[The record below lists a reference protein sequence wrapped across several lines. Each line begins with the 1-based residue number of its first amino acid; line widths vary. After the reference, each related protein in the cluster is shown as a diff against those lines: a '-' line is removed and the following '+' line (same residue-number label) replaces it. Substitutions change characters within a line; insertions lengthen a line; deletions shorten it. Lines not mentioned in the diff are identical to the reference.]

1 MGSPASRLLQL
12 HRPWPRARVDQ
23 NQCCVAPVFVA
34 KRRINPLHFLL
45 SLLPTFRQAFARPGI
60 WVFLL
65 IGVAAFL
72 QLFSTYARVYTPE
85 FGLTKLIM
93 MGHEFDDRGLA
104 TYRATPKYI
113 GPSDRWGFDGQ
124 HYAQL
129 ALDPLLRDPQL
140 RIALDNPSI
149 RARRIL
155 LPWLA
160 WLGGLGRPFWIL
172 NAYAALNLVFW
183 VGFVVLMTVLFR
195 HLGWAGLAGFSAMLM
210 TCGIIESMRGSLTDF
225 PGFVL
230 VTLSMMIGGAG
241 GAGVLA
247 LAALTREPNLM
258 GIVGLWDYR
267 PPWLATTRR
276 NLLRGLIAGLPLLV
290 WFAYV
295 ASRFQQKEAMDGGN
309 MSWPLRGIMAKLG
322 EFSVHAVNGDIHWRQ
337 WYSELYRSEP
347 LHALLTIVATLTQ
360 CLFLLTHRDWNNR
373 IWRVGAFFIPFFLCI
388 GFPSWESHFTVTR
401 HALPI
406 TLAFN
411 LVLATRAYRSWPVW
425 FLLGNCFVPYG
436 IYQFTI
442 YGQGVQAPPAEYQV
456 VAPQPSGPA
465 VTIRFSD
472 GWSDQE
478 WNRNHSW
485 RWAVTQRANLLITN
499 PTGSA
504 LEAGLSF
511 TTRSISSRRLEVRVR
526 GVSVWTA
533 PSVKP
538 KESVLTA
545 RFPLPP
551 GDTIVSLE
559 TPLPAV
565 PSGRSADDRRLSF
578 MVQDLQI
585 SLSAPPPGG

>member
-1 MGSPASRLLQL
+1 LRSLQ
-12 HRPWPRARVDQ
+12 
-23 NQCCVAPVFVA
+23 
-34 KRRINPLHFLL
+34 
-45 SLLPTFRQAFARPGI
+45 QAFGRPGI

-72 QLFSTYARVYTPE
+72 QLLSTYARVYTPE

-104 TYRATPKYI
+104 VYRATPKFI

-140 RIALDNPSI
+140 GVALDNPTI

-155 LPWLA
+155 MPWLA

-172 NAYAALNLVFW
+172 NVYAALNLVFW
-183 VGFVVLMTVLFR
+183 VGFAVLMTMLFR
-195 HLGWAGLAGFSAMLM
+195 HWGWAGLAGFSAMLA

-276 NLLRGLIAGLPLLV
+276 NLLLGLIAGLPMLL

-295 ASRFQQKEAMDGGN
+295 ASRFPIKEAMDGGN
-309 MSWPLRGIMAKLG
+309 MNWPLRGIMAKLG
-322 EFSVHAVNGDIHWRQ
+322 EFSVHAVNGDIHWSR
-337 WYSELYRSEP
+337 WYSELYSSEP

-360 CLFLLTHRDWNNR
+360 CLYLLTHRDWNNR

-411 LVLATRAYRSWPVW
+411 LVLAARARRSWPVW

-436 IYQFTI
+436 IYQFMI
-442 YGQGVQAPPAEYQV
+442 QGAGVEAPPAEYQI
-456 VAPQPSGPA
+456 VAPPPSGPA
-465 VTIRFSD
+465 VTVRFGA

-478 WNRNHSW
+478 WTRRHSW
-485 RWAVTQRANLLITN
+485 RWAVAQQAGLIITN
-499 PTGSA
+499 PTGRA

-533 PSVKP
+533 LSIKP
-538 KESVLTA
+538 KESVQTA

-565 PSGRSADDRRLSF
+565 PSGRNSDDRQLSF
-578 MVQDLQI
+578 MVQDLRI
-585 SLSAPPPGG
+585 SLSVPPSGAEEHRPDG